1 MSEDG
6 PTGLDITVN
15 HPDGGMV
22 LRWALVAEVIEAD
35 GTETL
40 RTHASDGLAQWTRL
54 GMLEYAAAAIRA
66 ALVSDEC

>member
-1 MSEDG
+1 MSDG
-6 PTGLDITVN
+6 PSGLEVAVN
-15 HPDGGMV
+15 DPDGGMV

-40 RTHASDGLAQWTRL
+40 RTHASDGMAQWTRL

-66 ALVSDEC
+66 TLASDEC